1 MTTLCLGVV
10 SSSCFASPLGELQD
24 KIGTDKIAHF
34 GAGYFINSEL
44 KRHTK
49 MTDFER
55 QLTVFGL
62 SVIKEYA
69 DNKFDK
75 NDIIATML
83 GSIGCSLSGKFQV
96 RKKEHSD
103 VEV

>member
-1 MTTLCLGVV
+1 MIKNKLKRILIMTTLCLGVV

-83 GSIGCSLSGKFQV
+83 GSIGCSLSGKF
-96 RKKEHSD
+96 
-103 VEV
+103 